1 MEAEAKYTYVGLAVI
16 ALLLALAG
24 ALVWLKGAGARG
36 DFNYYAI
43 YFQEQA
49 LDGLQ
54 VGGEVNLRGIKI
66 GRVEDY
72 TLSPTKLNRVRVE
85 IRVDRRV
92 PVRTNTVAV
101 VSRNFVTGIAA
112 IALVNREPAGEPLTA
127 IPAGDNLP
135 VIAEGESD
143 LAEITGRVAQVGD
156 LASTALTNLNQLL
169 APENRKDVMATV
181 KNLRDLTEGLT
192 QRLAALDRTLGRADA
207 AAESIAAAGARLG
220 KAGDRVAM
228 VVERSGSGLDTAVG
242 QTGLAL
248 QEARTALARVVTSI
262 ETLQQQAGS
271 TAQRLEQSAVNLDD
285 QLTVATNELRLSAEA
300 ATRVLDRLRDPR
312 AALLGPGKAQLG
324 PGERRP

>member
-1 MEAEAKYTYVGLAVI
+1 MEAEAKYTYVGVAVI
-16 ALLLALAG
+16 ALLVALAG
-24 ALVWLKGAGARG
+24 ALVWLKGTGVRG

-72 TLSPTKLNRVRVE
+72 TLSSTKLNRVRVE

-92 PVRTNTVAV
+92 PVRSNTVAV

-192 QRLAALDRTLGRADA
+192 QRLAALDRTLDRADVA
-207 AAESIAAAGARLG
+207 AQSVAAAGTRLG

-228 VVERSGSGLDTAVG
+228 VVERSGNGLDAAVA

-248 QEARTALARVVTSI
+248 QEARTALGRVVTSV
-262 ETLQQQAGS
+262 ETMQQQAGS

-285 QLTVATNELRLSAEA
+285 QLSVATNELRLSAEA
-300 ATRVLDRLRDPR
+300 AARVLDRLRDPR

-324 PGERRP
+324 PAEVRP